1 MSNKLLVKTGDTV
14 MVISGKDKGKTGK
27 VAQVS
32 PKEGKVIIEGINI
45 ATKHMKPRQQGAV
58 GSIVKVEAPMYASK
72 VMLVC
77 PKCKKA
83 TRLAHAVAE
92 DGKKM
97 RRCTHCD
104 ETF

>member
-1 MSNKLLVKTGDTV
+1 MRNKLHVKSGDEV
-14 MVISGKDKGKTGK
+14 KVISGKDKGKTGK
-27 VAQVS
+27 VVGVS
-32 PKEGKVIIEGINI
+32 AKEGKIIVEKINI
-45 ATKHMKPRQQGAV
+45 ATKHLKPRQQGST

-83 TRLAHAVAE
+83 TRLTHAVDA
-92 DGKKM
+92 DGNKK

-104 ETF
+104 ATF

>member
-1 MSNKLLVKTGDTV
+1 MRAKLHVKKGDNV

-27 VAQVS
+27 VVGVS
-32 PKEGKVIIEGINI
+32 AKEGKVIVEKINI
-45 ATKHMKPRQQGAV
+45 ATKHLKPRQQGQM

-77 PKCKKA
+77 PECGKA
-83 TRLAHAVAE
+83 TRLAHGLDK

-97 RRCTHCD
+97 RRCTHCNA
-104 ETF
+104 TF